1 MNPLQKTQSCRAL
14 EKKNNNNRPRA
25 NACST
30 FPPTNEAQGM
40 HVALQ
45 SSRNQGTELFSST
58 KIPQL
63 SVVIF
68 LSPLYSNPD
77 KLQKKNQ
84 PPRSKAQR
92 LTICA
97 QSGRVLPLALCI
109 ATMVPHMTEDAEL
122 TRGED
127 RLIPKPG
134 YTVGEPRP
142 WHENKRA
149 RTHANTEH
157 NL

>member
-1 MNPLQKTQSCRAL
+1 
-14 EKKNNNNRPRA
+14 
-25 NACST
+25 
-30 FPPTNEAQGM
+30 M

-45 SSRNQGTELFSST
+45 SSRNQGTELSSST

-63 SVVIF
+63 SVVIL

-109 ATMVPHMTEDAEL
+109 ATMVPHMTEVAEL

-127 RLIPKPG
+127 RLILKPG

-149 RTHANTEH
+149 RTHAHTEH